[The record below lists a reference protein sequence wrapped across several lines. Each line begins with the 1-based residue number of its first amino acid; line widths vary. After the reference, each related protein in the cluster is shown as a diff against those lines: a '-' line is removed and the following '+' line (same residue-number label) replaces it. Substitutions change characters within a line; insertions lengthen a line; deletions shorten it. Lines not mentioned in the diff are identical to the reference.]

1 MTREL
6 TNMTNKGSVG
16 NAFQEG
22 DEVVLDCG
30 TYQGT
35 LGVFVRLKKD
45 TNWADILE
53 RDGSLWSHPVAWL
66 GHAAGA
72 APLS

>member
-1 MTREL
+1 MINDKAAET
-6 TNMTNKGSVG
+6 
-16 NAFQEG
+16 AFHEG

-35 LGVFVRLKKD
+35 LGVFVRLRKD
-45 TNWADILE
+45 ANWADIMQ

-66 GHAAGA
+66 AHARAV
-72 APLS
+72 STVVN